1 MVHYDPAA
9 SAAGVLFGSTIM
21 SLPLAFVLADP
32 LAGMTDLTALA
43 GIFGL
48 GAVRTALAY
57 LLYLRILNSAGATNL
72 LFVTLLIP
80 VKAGFLGGAFLGE
93 VFTSDASWGIGLIAL
108 GLIVVDGRLLRRNTQ
123 PPSPEPH

>member
-9 SAAGVLFGSTIM
+9 LAAGMLFGATIM

-48 GAVRTALAY
+48 GAVSTALAY

-72 LFVTLLIP
+72 LLVTLLIP

-93 VFTSDASWGIGLIAL
+93 VFTSDAFWGIGLIAL
-108 GLIVVDGRLLRRNTQ
+108 GLIVVDGRLLRRKT
-123 PPSPEPH
+123 

>member
-9 SAAGVLFGSTIM
+9 LAAGMLFGAKIM

-32 LAGMTDLTALA
+32 LAGVTDLTALA

-48 GAVRTALAY
+48 GAVSTALAY

-72 LFVTLLIP
+72 LLVTLLIP
-80 VKAGFLGGAFLGE
+80 VKAGFLGGVFLGE

-108 GLIVVDGRLLRRNTQ
+108 GLIVVDGRLLRRNT
-123 PPSPEPH
+123 

>member
-1 MVHYDPAA
+1 MVQYDPAA
-9 SAAGVLFGSTIM
+9 SAAGMLFGATIM

-43 GIFGL
+43 DIFGL
-48 GAVRTALAY
+48 GAVSTALAY

-72 LFVTLLIP
+72 LLVTLLIP

-93 VFTSDASWGIGLIAL
+93 VFTSDAFWGIGLIAL
-108 GLIVVDGRLLRRNTQ
+108 GLIVVDGRLLWRKT
-123 PPSPEPH
+123 